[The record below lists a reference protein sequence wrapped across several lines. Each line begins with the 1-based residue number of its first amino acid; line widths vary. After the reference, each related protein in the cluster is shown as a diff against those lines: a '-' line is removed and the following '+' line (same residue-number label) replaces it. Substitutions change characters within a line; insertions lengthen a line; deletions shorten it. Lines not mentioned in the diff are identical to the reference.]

1 MAGPLTARIQA
12 KKDAPPPKP
21 VPEQPKQK
29 KQGKQQAKAPSKKK
43 DPFYNKLRMFNG
55 FDENK
60 FHPTLEIRMVR
71 DDNGNVTGM
80 KQLFRKRRSDDF
92 EWRDVRDFNLVL
104 DNIPAPKPS
113 ADEVR
118 GVTAEVQ
125 PEPLAPKEE
134 PCQSTT

>member
-1 MAGPLTARIQA
+1 MTGPLTARIQA
-12 KKDAPPPKP
+12 KKDAPPPLPAPKP
-21 VPEQPKQK
+21 PKQK
-29 KQGKQQAKAPSKKK
+29 KQEKQQAKAPSKKK
-43 DPFYNKLRMFNG
+43 DPFYSKLRMFNG

-71 DDNGNVTGM
+71 DDNGNITGM

-104 DNIPAPKPS
+104 DNIPSPKPS

-125 PEPLAPKEE
+125 TELLTTDDP
-134 PCQSTT
+134 PCQSKT